1 MCDNY
6 RGISLLAIAGKV
18 LAKIVLNRL
27 KPILEEVLPESQCG
41 FRAGRSTSDMI
52 FTLRQLQ
59 EKAVEQHQPLYVVFV
74 DFTKAFDTVDRTTLW
89 KILEAYGFPDK
100 LVNIIK
106 QFHFQMKALVS
117 VGGVPSDAF
126 VVNHG
131 VKQGCVLAPT
141 LFSLYLTAV
150 LETMNAG
157 LNGGVFLRTRT
168 DGKLF
173 NLARLRAHT
182 KTLKMCIRE
191 LLYADDSAL
200 VANNTVDIQQIVDR
214 FSSAAVLFGLKIKI
228 SKTELLY
235 QPPPMSI
242 EPPRTI
248 TVNEE
253 PLKTT
258 ESFNYL
264 GSTVTNTNSADL
276 EVERRIHSATKA
288 YGVLQKRLWS
298 CHDISTKTKVK
309 VYSVA
314 VIPCLLYSID
324 YTTLYRRHIKALTRL
339 QLRHLRSILN
349 IKWQDRI
356 PDVEVLHRADTVS
369 VEALITVS
377 QLRWEGHVC
386 RMANSRLPKAV
397 FYSELHHG
405 KRSHGGPKS
414 RFKDV
419 LKRHL
424 KKTGISNKTWE
435 EEAAHRVKWQG
446 LLRKAMS
453 AVEEQRQQEY
463 QLAHV
468 RRHSAPT
475 SSSFQCNNC
484 QRYCRS

>member
-1 MCDNY
+1 
-6 RGISLLAIAGKV
+6 
-18 LAKIVLNRL
+18 
-27 KPILEEVLPESQCG
+27 
-41 FRAGRSTSDMI
+41 
-52 FTLRQLQ
+52 
-59 EKAVEQHQPLYVVFV
+59 
-74 DFTKAFDTVDRTTLW
+74 
-89 KILEAYGFPDK
+89 
-100 LVNIIK
+100 
-106 QFHFQMKALVS
+106 
-117 VGGVPSDAF
+117 
-126 VVNHG
+126 
-131 VKQGCVLAPT
+131 
-141 LFSLYLTAV
+141 
-150 LETMNAG
+150 
-157 LNGGVFLRTRT
+157 
-168 DGKLF
+168 
-173 NLARLRAHT
+173 
-182 KTLKMCIRE
+182 MCIRE

-200 VANNTVDIQQIVDR
+200 VANNAVDIQQIVDR
-214 FSSAAVLFGLKIKI
+214 FSSAADLFGLKVNI

-242 EPPRTI
+242 EPPGTI

-264 GSTVTNTNSADL
+264 GSTVTNTNSADV
-276 EVERRIHSATKA
+276 EVERRIHS
-288 YGVLQKRLWS
+288 
-298 CHDISTKTKVK
+298 VK

-314 VIPCLLYSID
+314 VIPCLLYSIEC
-324 YTTLYRRHIKALTRL
+324 TTLYRRHIKALTRL

-377 QLRWEGHVC
+377 QLRWAGHVC
-386 RMANSRLPKAV
+386 QMANSRLPKAV

-405 KRSHGGPKS
+405 KRSHGGQKL

-424 KKTGISNKTWE
+424 KKTGISHKTWE

-468 RRHSAPT
+468 RRHSVPT

-484 QRYCRS
+484 QRYCRSRAGLIVHMRACLR